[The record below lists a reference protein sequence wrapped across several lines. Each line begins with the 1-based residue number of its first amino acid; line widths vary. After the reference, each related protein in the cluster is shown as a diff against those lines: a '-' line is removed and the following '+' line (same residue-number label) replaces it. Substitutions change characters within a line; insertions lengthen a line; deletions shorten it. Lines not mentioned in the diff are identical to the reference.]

1 MLNLS
6 IECSGLYGSVALSD
20 QHEVLGVQD
29 LPRTTSSGQSLASAI
44 QTLIAKHGYRPNLIS
59 VTCGPGSF
67 TGLRVGLTVAKMLG
81 WAWQIPIVP
90 VDTLQVIAQQALE
103 NIPREQAV
111 IVVPAINAFR
121 KQVFT
126 SAWQASEGQMLQL
139 APSQVV
145 DAAIWMLSPLVAQP
159 QAAKTC
165 ENTWEIWVAGPGLKR
180 YPTAGKDGRW
190 GAAIRQWPEMEPH
203 ARWVAQIGW
212 QRYLQ
217 GFQVEAHELAANYV
231 RASAAEESS
240 RFDAQKS
247 SPSM

>member
-44 QTLIAKHGYRPNLIS
+44 QTLIAKHGSRPKLIS

-103 NIPREQAV
+103 NVPRGQAV

-126 SAWQASEGQMLQL
+126 SAWQLSSDGQMLQL
-139 APSQVV
+139 AQSQVV

-159 QAAKTC
+159 QAVPTC
-165 ENTWEIWVAGPGLKR
+165 DDSWEIWVAGPGLTR
-180 YPTAGKDGRW
+180 YPTANKDQRW

-212 QRYLQ
+212 HRYLQ
-217 GFQVEAHELAANYV
+217 GFQVEAHELAANYI

-240 RFDAQKS
+240 KI
-247 SPSM
+247 